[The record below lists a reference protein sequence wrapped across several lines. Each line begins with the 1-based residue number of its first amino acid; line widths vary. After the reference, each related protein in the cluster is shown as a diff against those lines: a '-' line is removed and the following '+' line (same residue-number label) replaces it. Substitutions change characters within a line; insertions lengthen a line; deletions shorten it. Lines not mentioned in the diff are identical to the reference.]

1 MVALPKLGY
10 YEDSFRSLLRMKSQM
25 LLNGNEPASG
35 GQDDGRYYDCEKKA
49 GENIAYKKGKYST
62 ANRSRSPVNVPSTH
76 TEHLQR
82 LLQAPVDVVF
92 WITYFC
98 HYYWF

>member
-1 MVALPKLGY
+1 MMVALPKLGY

-49 GENIAYKKGKYST
+49 GENIAYK
-62 ANRSRSPVNVPSTH
+62 
-76 TEHLQR
+76 
-82 LLQAPVDVVF
+82 
-92 WITYFC
+92 
-98 HYYWF
+98 